1 MPCSHHIMALALAVI
16 GASQTC
22 VQRVQ
27 ELIKIIY
34 FWKSSEGTVFSVSN
48 VNLFYPGT
56 VYTILHSTA
65 KMAA

>member
-1 MPCSHHIMALALAVI
+1 MCTDSSGTNQDNLL
-16 GASQTC
+16 
-22 VQRVQ
+22 
-27 ELIKIIY
+27 L
-34 FWKSSEGTVFSVSN
+34 KSSEGTVLSVSN